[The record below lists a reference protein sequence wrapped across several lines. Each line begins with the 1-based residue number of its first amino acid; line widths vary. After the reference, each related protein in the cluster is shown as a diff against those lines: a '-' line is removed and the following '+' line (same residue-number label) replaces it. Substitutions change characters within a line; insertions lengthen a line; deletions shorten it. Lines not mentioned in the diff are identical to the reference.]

1 MRDDPSALWFDA
13 YIPTSFFP
21 GKMGNISNTLAGCV

>member
-21 GKMGNISNTLAGCV
+21 GKMGNMLAGCV